1 MSWFN
6 YYGLIFIIIIMIPN
20 IFYMVYHK
28 ENIKSFNNK
37 KIEIFEQIGRFSS
50 LFFMIFNIPFTYFPV
65 FIDNYLVV
73 YLIVNITFIVI
84 YLVIFIIYFN
94 KVTLF
99 SSLALSIFPS
109 LIFLFSGLFLINIPL
124 IISSIIF
131 GASHIYISVKNAK

>member
-1 MSWFN
+1 
-6 YYGLIFIIIIMIPN
+6 MIPN

-65 FIDNYLVV
+65 FIENYLFV

-131 GASHIYISVKNAK
+131 GASHIYISVKNVK

>member
-65 FIDNYLVV
+65 FIENYLFV

-84 YLVIFIIYFN
+84 YLVIFIIFFN
-94 KVTLF
+94 KTTLF

-109 LIFLFSGLFLINIPL
+109 LIFLFSGIFLINIPL

-131 GASHIYISVKNAK
+131 GIFHIYISMNNAK